1 VELSGVIPQ
10 LRYLIHAKVPL
21 DRTFY
26 LSLSEV
32 VRYNLTDKG
41 EGPVAGFEQNRVY
54 AGIGF
59 NAGKRARI
67 GFGYLWRY
75 QREPVGASLLANLP
89 APNSRASSLLQEN
102 SGALIGL

>member
-1 VELSGVIPQ
+1 MELSGVIPQ

-26 LSLSEV
+26 LSFSEV

-75 QREPVGASLLANLP
+75 QREPVGPDKSDHVLRLQFLLTTKGP
-89 APNSRASSLLQEN
+89 HRA
-102 SGALIGL
+102 GAVD